1 VPGII
6 RWPDRLPPGAF
17 DTRLS
22 VLDILPTL
30 LDAASGLSLP
40 VEPHDG
46 RSFLPALSGN
56 KTMQPS
62 PFVTEAFN
70 GNQAIFYEHWKLLL
84 RNDGTKSLYDI
95 DADPL
100 ETTNLAAAQ
109 PALVAR
115 LEKRLAAMP
124 KGENLAVP
132 LWKVARD
139 PDEFGGAERKPPLAE
154 LYD

>member
-1 VPGII
+1 MYK
-6 RWPDRLPPGAF
+6 RQ
-17 DTRLS
+17 
-22 VLDILPTL
+22 TL
-30 LDAASGLSLP
+30 LDAAGGPSLS

-46 RSFLPALSGN
+46 RSFLPALIGE
-56 KTMQPS
+56 KAMQPS

-70 GNQAIFYEHWKLLL
+70 GDQAIFHEQWKLLM

-95 DADPL
+95 EADPL
-100 ETTNLAAAQ
+100 ETTNLAAVQ
-109 PALVAR
+109 PAIVVR